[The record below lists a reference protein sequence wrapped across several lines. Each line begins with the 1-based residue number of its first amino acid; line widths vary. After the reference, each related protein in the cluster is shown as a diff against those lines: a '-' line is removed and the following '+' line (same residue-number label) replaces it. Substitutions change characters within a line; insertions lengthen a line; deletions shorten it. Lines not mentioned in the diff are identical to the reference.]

1 MTTLGISVLLD
12 KNSFIGNYTVKLH
25 EENKKAV
32 ARLYEG
38 DLELGKCTLQ
48 GLSLGSWA
56 YETLPENA
64 RSKIDQLLKDHDI
77 QIGSKKVIS
86 QDPSN
91 IALAS
96 LASSTDQKA
105 KQTLSEKHKQ
115 SPEKLSGDSEEE
127 LSDSDEDL
135 VIFQKQ
141 EPIKAKSMTISGKN
155 ETGEIKNIKGS
166 TLIEIVHEKIQD
178 FYEGGIDLA
187 CEYEKDIGG
196 TIISAPKLEKGIIT
210 IDAPKDWVMS
220 LGGWKGMMPSE

>member
-1 MTTLGISVLLD
+1 MTTQGISVLLD

-86 QDPSN
+86 QDSSN

-96 LASSTDQKA
+96 LASSTDQKV
-105 KQTLSEKHKQ
+105 KQTLSEKQ
-115 SPEKLSGDSEEE
+115 SPKKSSQDSEEE
-127 LSDSDEDL
+127 LSDSDGDL
-135 VIFQKQ
+135 VIFQK
-141 EPIKAKSMTISGKN
+141 
-155 ETGEIKNIKGS
+155 
-166 TLIEIVHEKIQD
+166 
-178 FYEGGIDLA
+178 
-187 CEYEKDIGG
+187 
-196 TIISAPKLEKGIIT
+196 
-210 IDAPKDWVMS
+210 
-220 LGGWKGMMPSE
+220 